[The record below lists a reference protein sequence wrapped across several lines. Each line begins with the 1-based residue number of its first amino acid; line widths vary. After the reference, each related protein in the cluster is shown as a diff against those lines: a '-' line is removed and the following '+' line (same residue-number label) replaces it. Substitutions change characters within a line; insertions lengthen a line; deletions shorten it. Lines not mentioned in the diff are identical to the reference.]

1 MSRSNGEVQGCGH
14 GLRRQAVV
22 DRLLKEIV
30 QGRLRPGQRLI
41 VQPLAERLGVGVMP
55 IREALMVLAGIGVVE
70 MRPNRSAVVRALGPA
85 EVRGIYL
92 VRRAL
97 ECEAIREACGR
108 IGADDLRA
116 LHIELSELIAAGG
129 GDRSS
134 SVKEARAVDSRL
146 HDRIAAAC
154 GNPFL
159 RDEIERL
166 KLLYRFLR
174 DLAYEQEGPI
184 NNYFRKD
191 VEAREHLAI
200 VEALMVGDKRRA
212 VRAMSRHIVSSLRYF
227 SNMARHLQ
235 SGSGSDG
242 WSSPWAA
249 ASRREG
255 PLRSERSA
263 RAQKRRA
270 LPS

>member
-1 MSRSNGEVQGCGH
+1 MSPSNDEVQGSGH
-14 GLRRQAVV
+14 GWRRQTVV
-22 DRLLKEIV
+22 DRLLKEIL

-41 VQPLAERLGVGVMP
+41 VQPLAERLGAGVMP

-70 MRPNRSAVVRALGPA
+70 MRPNRGAVVRALGPA
-85 EVRGIYL
+85 EVSDIYL

-97 ECEAIREACGR
+97 ECEAIRAACGR

-116 LHIELSELIAAGG
+116 LHLDLSRLIAAGG

-134 SVKEARAVDSRL
+134 SVEESRAVDSRL

-174 DLAYEQEGPI
+174 DLAYEQDGPI

-191 VEAREHLAI
+191 VEAREHMAI
-200 VEALMVGDKRRA
+200 VEALMAGDKGRA

-227 SNMARHLQ
+227 SEVARHLQ

-249 ASRREG
+249 VSGRDPPSKQQRR
-255 PLRSERSA
+255 
-263 RAQKRRA
+263 
-270 LPS
+270 

>member
-1 MSRSNGEVQGCGH
+1 MSRSNDEVQGSGH

-70 MRPNRSAVVRALGPA
+70 IRPNRGAVVRALGPA

-97 ECEAIREACGR
+97 ECEAIRAACGR

-116 LHIELSELIAAGG
+116 LHADLSRLTAAGG

-134 SVKEARAVDSRL
+134 SVEKARAVDSRL

-184 NNYFRKD
+184 NNYFRRD

-200 VEALMVGDKRRA
+200 VEALMAGDKGRA

-227 SNMARHLQ
+227 SELARHIQ
-235 SGSGSDG
+235 DGSGSDG
-242 WSSPWAA
+242 WTSPWAA
-249 ASRREG
+249 ASEQDQDQ
-255 PLRSERSA
+255 PS
-263 RAQKRRA
+263 KRRR
-270 LPS
+270 

>member
-1 MSRSNGEVQGCGH
+1 
-14 GLRRQAVV
+14 
-22 DRLLKEIV
+22 
-30 QGRLRPGQRLI
+30 
-41 VQPLAERLGVGVMP
+41 
-55 IREALMVLAGIGVVE
+55 MVLAGIGVVE
-70 MRPNRSAVVRALGPA
+70 MRPNRGAVVRALGPA

-97 ECEAIREACGR
+97 ECEAIRAACGR

-116 LHIELSELIAAGG
+116 LHVDLSRLITAGG
-129 GDRSS
+129 GDRST
-134 SVKEARAVDSRL
+134 SVAEARAVDSRL
-146 HDRIAAAC
+146 HDRIAGAC

-184 NNYFRKD
+184 NNYFRKE

-200 VEALMVGDKRRA
+200 VEALMAADKGGT

-227 SNMARHLQ
+227 SEVARHIQ
-235 SGSGSDG
+235 DGSGSEG
-242 WSSPWAA
+242 WTSPWAA
-249 ASRREG
+249 ASGRDQ
-255 PLRSERSA
+255 PS
-263 RAQKRRA
+263 KRRR
-270 LPS
+270 